1 MCYCRFLIQI
11 SVRERHSDVTWNFVC
26 DQWLNPEADKTIARR
41 ELSLTVVQPV
51 TYSLRVISQQS
62 IRDHHMWVSI
72 FTCPHHSIFTRV
84 QRLSCGFAFVL
95 LSMLANIMFYKV
107 RSPARDILIFSE
119 LTINLDTVV
128 IGIQSAIIV
137 FPINGLII
145 LIFRKVGMNTGAF
158 CVHYGGDSNIP
169 TDCSDSSDM
178 FTPTWWF
185 DWVGWTLTI
194 IICFVSSF
202 FVIAYGLS
210 NTHYKNVAWAF
221 SFFMSASGNVLF
233 IQPIKV
239 AAWIMIAIFIF
250 NSPVKPSFEVT
261 QLDNLGKHTQVT
273 RLCSLYM
280 LARNMVSVFLSRIL
294 RQSCL

>member
-11 SVRERHSDVTWNFVC
+11 SVRERHSHVTWNFVC

-41 ELSLTVVQPV
+41 ELNLTVVQPFS
-51 TYSLRVISQQS
+51 YSLRVISQQS
-62 IRDHHMWVSI
+62 MRDQHMWVSI

-95 LSMLANIMFYKV
+95 LSMLANIMFYKA
-107 RSPARDILIFSE
+107 RSPTHDILIFNE
-119 LTINLDTVV
+119 LTINLDAVV
-128 IGIQSAIIV
+128 KGIESALIV

-145 LIFRKVGMNTGAF
+145 LIFRKVGMNKGAF
-158 CVHYGGDSNIP
+158 CVHYGGDTTLT

-194 IICFVSSF
+194 MVCLVSSF

-210 NTHYKNVAWAF
+210 NTHYKNVAWMF
-221 SFFMSASGNVLF
+221 SFFMSASGNICV

-239 AAWIMIAIFIF
+239 AMWIMIAIFIF

-261 QLDNLGKHTQVT
+261 QLDNLGKHMHVT
-273 RLCSLYM
+273 RLCSLNM
-280 LARNMVSVFLSRIL
+280 LSRNMV
-294 RQSCL
+294 